1 MLGAG
6 GLCYGVL
13 WRNPMHTV
21 RRKVHRLLRVDSDR
35 LSQLEPQLE
44 PQSRDR
50 RGASEARASG
60 REVCHE

>member
-13 WRNPMHTV
+13 RRNPMHLV

-35 LSQLEPQLE
+35 LSQLEPQWE

>member
-13 WRNPMHTV
+13 RRNPMHLV

-35 LSQLEPQLE
+35 LSQLEPQ
-44 PQSRDR
+44 SRDR
-50 RGASEARASG
+50 RGASAARASG